1 MDCHLLNFFF
11 HARVRFL
18 ACCCELSLIR
28 MSSDQEAGVKCK
40 ASSGQPSYEM
50 AMRVMFLNPCAP
62 KRPRHCPSLDAG
74 DPNRYTWERPRLSC
88 LQDRAKIKLITSLAK
103 RNFIHTLESQ
113 TRRVSASP
121 ERAPPADHCQIM
133 EPQIAWSLY
142 KHSSPMLKQ
151 GAKLD
156 QGQRR
161 ARGRIPSSRSGP
173 TPAPISTPLAAAEDE
188 ADEELLDCRRPP

>member
-1 MDCHLLNFFF
+1 MLKLFMIGIKIKI

-40 ASSGQPSYEM
+40 ASSGQPSYDTM

-74 DPNRYTWERPRLSC
+74 DTNRYTWERPRLSC
-88 LQDRAKIKLITSLAK
+88 LQDRAKIKLITRLAK
-103 RNFIHTLESQ
+103 RKFIHTLESQ

-121 ERAPPADHCQIM
+121 ERAPPAGHCQIM

-156 QGQRR
+156 QGQRG
-161 ARGRIPSSRSGP
+161 ARP
-173 TPAPISTPLAAAEDE
+173 
-188 ADEELLDCRRPP
+188 

>member
-1 MDCHLLNFFF
+1 MNIRNILLPLLVWNQTRDGRAWLVGFMDCHLLNFFF
-11 HARVRFL
+11 DARVPFL

-40 ASSGQPSYEM
+40 ASSGQPSYDTM

-74 DPNRYTWERPRLSC
+74 DTNRYTWERPRLSC

-103 RNFIHTLESQ
+103 RKFIHTLESQ

-142 KHSSPMLKQ
+142 KHSSPMLKNK
-151 GAKLD
+151 G
-156 QGQRR
+156 G
-161 ARGRIPSSRSGP
+161 S
-173 TPAPISTPLAAAEDE
+173 
-188 ADEELLDCRRPP
+188 